1 MSDKSTGTTTGTVR
15 LHRVFKAPPERV
27 YKAFIDPEA
36 MVKWM
41 PPRGFTGK
49 VQHIDPKVGGKF
61 HMSFTNFG
69 TGQSH
74 GFGGTFLELTLP
86 TRLRYTDQ
94 FDDPGL
100 PGTMTVTVD
109 LKKVMVGTEVHIV
122 QEGLPPQIPVDGCYL
137 GWQDSLVQLA
147 DVVEPEIPSGP

>member
-1 MSDKSTGTTTGTVR
+1 
-15 LHRVFKAPPERV
+15 
-27 YKAFIDPEA
+27 
-36 MVKWM
+36 
-41 PPRGFTGK
+41 
-49 VQHIDPKVGGKF
+49 
-61 HMSFTNFG
+61 MSFTNFG

-137 GWQDSLVQLA
+137 GWQESLVQLA
-147 DVVEPEIPSGP
+147 EVVEPEIPSGP

>member
-1 MSDKSTGTTTGTVR
+1 MKEFLFDFTTYGCFFLLGVCSIVALGVSIER
-15 LHRVFKAPPERV
+15 LIRLR
-27 YKAFIDPEA
+27 
-36 MVKWM
+36 
-41 PPRGFTGK
+41 RL
-49 VQHIDPKVGGKF
+49 QLIDPKVGGKF

-100 PGTMTVTVD
+100 PGTMTVTVARPAYRD
-109 LKKVMVGTEVHIV
+109 LAASSRVISWAS
-122 QEGLPPQIPVDGCYL
+122 I
-137 GWQDSLVQLA
+137 
-147 DVVEPEIPSGP
+147 